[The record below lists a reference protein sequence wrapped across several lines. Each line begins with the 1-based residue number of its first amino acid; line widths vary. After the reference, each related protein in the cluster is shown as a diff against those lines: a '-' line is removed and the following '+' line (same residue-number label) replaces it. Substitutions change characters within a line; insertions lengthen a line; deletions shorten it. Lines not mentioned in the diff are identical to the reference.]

1 MNATWQSFTLPQ
13 ARLDELRMRAVRAGG
28 AAFADLGYA
37 NAWDG
42 ASAALK
48 AALHAAIDVEDPLGL
63 QYSPYGGATVA
74 RRIAAAA
81 LANATGVPFQ
91 FRHMVLTPGAMSALS
106 IVFRL
111 LGERGGNV
119 VIPVPTWLDHP
130 TYAALHGL
138 APRLVPLREPDFGLD
153 LDAIAGAIDGD
164 TRAIV
169 LTHPGNPTGTL
180 LGTRSLLALGEL
192 VQARDIVV
200 IADECHRDYV
210 FGGQAF
216 EPIVRHVPKTIT
228 VYSYGK
234 RLMAQGQRLG
244 YAAVSPA
251 LGAQLAAEL
260 ILRARALGIA
270 TPTALMQRALP
281 AIEKLLP
288 PTDRIAARRGQMI
301 ERLKSARVEVA
312 GGTATMFVY
321 ARAPRGDAWAA
332 TESLAEQGVL
342 VCPAPLF
349 HAEGWVRLST
359 TATDA
364 MLDRAMTAVAR
375 VLSGDRDAA
384 DFIAARENY
393 P

>member
-1 MNATWQSFTLPQ
+1 MNAPWQSYAAPQ
-13 ARLDELRMRAVRAGG
+13 ARLDELRMRAVRSGG
-28 AAFADLGYA
+28 TAFADLGYA

-42 ASAALK
+42 ASAELK
-48 AALHAAIDVEDPLGL
+48 AILHAAVDVEDPLGL
-63 QYSPYGGATVA
+63 QYTPYGGATVA
-74 RRIAAAA
+74 RRVAAQG
-81 LANATGVPFQ
+81 LARATGVPFQ

-130 TYAALHGL
+130 MYAALHGL
-138 APRLVPLREPDFGLD
+138 TPRLVPLHEPEFTLD
-153 LDAIAGAIDGD
+153 IDAIARAVDGE

-180 LGTRSLLALGEL
+180 HDAASLRALSEL
-192 VQARDIVV
+192 VRERDLLVLS
-200 IADECHRDYV
+200 DECHRDYV
-210 FGGQAF
+210 FGGDAF
-216 EPIVRHVPKTIT
+216 EPAVRHIPRTIT

-251 LGAQLAAEL
+251 LGPELAEQL

-281 AIEKLLP
+281 DLERLLP
-288 PTDRIAARRGQMI
+288 PIERIGARRAKLV
-301 ERLKSARVEVA
+301 ERLNAAGVEVA
-312 GGTATMFVY
+312 GGSATMFVY

-342 VCPAPLF
+342 VCPAQIF
-349 HAEGWVRLST
+349 HAEGWIRLATS
-359 TATDA
+359 ATDA
-364 MLDRAMTAVAR
+364 MLERGIAAVTR
-375 VLSGDRDAA
+375 VLGA
-384 DFIAARENY
+384 
-393 P
+393 